1 MKNTKTAAVCLIM
14 VIILLAGLTGCQSNS
29 QGLSQQETASET
41 GTDNDSAILPVTL
54 TAGYASFAP
63 YQQIPVNLNPSIEGY
78 RVAHDLSNVT
88 NKEQFKFSKAAQ
100 NLLAKNGFVVVPG
113 KEREFSAL
121 KLIAIA
127 RSNFVTT
134 DAMLHNTICF
144 QPPASDPERT
154 NCGMNLLH

>member
-78 RVAHDLSNVT
+78 RCS
-88 NKEQFKFSKAAQ
+88 
-100 NLLAKNGFVVVPG
+100 
-113 KEREFSAL
+113 
-121 KLIAIA
+121 
-127 RSNFVTT
+127 
-134 DAMLHNTICF
+134 
-144 QPPASDPERT
+144 
-154 NCGMNLLH
+154 